1 MWIQRE
7 KKIVTKKKAK
17 PFVFDPVSQRVENIY
32 FEIPYTSQ
40 CTTKPR
46 VVFLKTITL
55 TISHPRIRDTF
66 PIDQF
71 LPSHA
76 HFQGHM
82 GWEKIVH
89 PAKVVFSVYVYECV
103 LVLTYFPISKNKIFK

>member
-1 MWIQRE
+1 MNTEKEKLLLERKQNLSSLTQCPREWKTFTLKFHIQVN
-7 KKIVTKKKAK
+7 I
-17 PFVFDPVSQRVENIY
+17 PQSQVW
-32 FEIPYTSQ
+32 
-40 CTTKPR
+40 
-46 VVFLKTITL
+46 FLKTITL

-82 GWEKIVH
+82 G
-89 PAKVVFSVYVYECV
+89 
-103 LVLTYFPISKNKIFK
+103 